1 MLHIRIRRRNKINVA
16 KIKRKPDASDSL
28 RHSPQTSAAI
38 LYYIMPHF
46 FRLYNK
52 DYMINYRIKCYISNT
67 CLCTDTF
74 SNSKFLVDK
83 HLVI

>member
-1 MLHIRIRRRNKINVA
+1 MLPKLKGSQTHPTPLGIVRRR
-16 KIKRKPDASDSL
+16 P
-28 RHSPQTSAAI
+28 PQF
-38 LYYIMPHF
+38 YIMPHF

-67 CLCTDTF
+67 RLCTDTF